1 MGTSSNLAVPKAVRA
16 IAYEPGISVIQR
28 RRILEDKH
36 SDSPLVGESRE
47 AEPERGR
54 RLGAEQ
60 RHRGNNTAKRGCTKD
75 DFDALGHSAN
85 ATLSGAPPE
94 GHELKQERG
103 RRDRSSKKAVP
114 YFQTLFLIESGKPA
128 PQSKQTNC
136 AAAKHKNSRMW
147 SLGK

>member
-1 MGTSSNLAVPKAVRA
+1 MPFSPEGLNLAVPKPVRA
-16 IAYEPGISVIQR
+16 IVCEPGISVIQR

-75 DFDALGHSAN
+75 DSNAFGHSAN
-85 ATLSGAPPE
+85 SQGERWGQPPLTS
-94 GHELKQERG
+94 ELWL
-103 RRDRSSKKAVP
+103 
-114 YFQTLFLIESGKPA
+114 T
-128 PQSKQTNC
+128 
-136 AAAKHKNSRMW
+136 
-147 SLGK
+147 